1 MTTIREIIAKR
12 RKERGKEDAEAGF
25 TLIELLVVL
34 LIIAILMLIAIPTF
48 LSARTGAQNSAAQQT
63 ERNALTT
70 AQSLYTPQGAYA
82 SSLPNGQGFTW
93 GTAPSAH
100 ANDVAYST
108 GAAGQSI
115 ILADHSASGAC
126 YFIAEVM
133 SDTSSMLSST
143 SSSST
148 TASPNTTG
156 ITGVGTWYSM
166 DPAPNSSCSAALGA
180 SGGPPATSSANWTS
194 TTKGTA
200 GTGGWAS

>member
-1 MTTIREIIAKR
+1 MQTIRQTIAKR

-93 GTAPSAH
+93 GTAPSSH

-133 SDTSSMLSST
+133 SDTSSLLST
-143 SSSST
+143 TGSSST
-148 TASPNTTG
+148 TANTSG
-156 ITGVGTWYSM
+156 IDGVGTWYSM

-180 SGGPPATSSANWTS
+180 TGGPPATSSANWTS